1 MKFFITEEEKSE
13 ILKMYFKNSN
23 KKLINENEQNS
34 LSATLSQ
41 DRVIT
46 FINFDQYFEI
56 RIILNHN
63 NNKKI
68 FQVIDN
74 KEGKNYIKSNVL
86 PEEIET
92 EKNNE
97 IEFVALHR
105 DLDKDTVH
113 GTLNWNN
120 PFYKEIFKN
129 EVIVGSEIQT
139 KFKSPPN
146 LDFTENSIWL
156 SKNNPNTNIRW
167 EYKKENGKYYYKRNM
182 TKSPWIETGG
192 DVELA
197 IAFIYFEEPPEK
209 YVLKWQES
217 LNLAVTYWKNWLNN
231 EETIRKL
238 KENWKNYPK
247 EMNKY
252 GCISN
257 SREVYKGDN
266 IKNLV
271 LSKYYE
277 LLNNFN
283 IIIYSK
289 YTPQYNSKNDI
300 AYVIRENC
308 KTKQKTI
315 YCNYVYTYKKNLE
328 QTLIH
333 EIQHALYNIA
343 PMNPDS
349 KVNQIFKNKNNFLD
363 NIFKNKS
370 EIQKTVDE
378 YEEDNIGFWYYAAK
392 EEAKKKD
399 TGYICRETEK
409 LSNIQSI
416 RKLFGVGPGQKLTK
430 QMFEPYIRR
439 DKDDINVYWY
449 LVCWAHR
456 QFPDL
461 NKMMEKINELAFE
474 YENSKENNINNLEKD
489 SES

>member
-1 MKFFITEEEKSE
+1 
-13 ILKMYFKNSN
+13 MYYKDFNV
-23 KKLINENEQNS
+23 KLINENEQNS

-56 RIILNHN
+56 TIMLNHN

-86 PEEIET
+86 PEKIET
-92 EKNNE
+92 EKDNYSIQFLAISEDFN
-97 IEFVALHR
+97 
-105 DLDKDTVH
+105 KDSIR
-113 GTLNWNN
+113 GSLKWDE
-120 PFYKEIFKN
+120 PYYKEIILDD
-129 EVIVGSEIQT
+129 VVVGSEIQT

-197 IAFIYFEEPPEK
+197 IAFIYFEEAPER
-209 YVLKWQES
+209 YFLEWQKG
-217 LNLAVTYWKNWLNN
+217 LNYAVTYWKNWLNN

-257 SREVYKGDN
+257 SEEVYKGDN

-271 LSKYYE
+271 LSKYNQILDNLKIY
-277 LLNNFN
+277 
-283 IIIYSK
+283 IYSR
-289 YTPQYNSKNDI
+289 YTPKIYKKHSGTI
-300 AYVIRENC
+300 AFVATKPCE
-308 KTKQKTI
+308 TKQVVH
-315 YCNYVYTYKKNLE
+315 CNIDFTFREDLNE
-328 QTLIH
+328 IMIH
-333 EIQHALYNIA
+333 EIQHALYAMA
-343 PMNPDS
+343 PLNPDS

-363 NIFKNKS
+363 KFFKNKS
-370 EIQKTVDE
+370 EIKTTIDE
-378 YEEDNIGFWYYAAK
+378 YEEDNIDFWSNAAK
-392 EEAKKKD
+392 KEAKKD
-399 TGYICRETEK
+399 DPNYICRETEK

-439 DKDDINVYWY
+439 DKDDTDVYWY
-449 LVCWAHR
+449 LVCWAHK

-461 NKMMEKINELAFE
+461 NKMIEKINELAFE
-474 YENSKENNINNLEKD
+474 YEKSKENNINNLEKD
-489 SES
+489 TEA